1 VNYCVFLSVILCCL
15 YGYAQQNPFR
25 SPSPVPDT
33 IRNQSHISPQRP
45 SVQGKKIVWKYL
57 PFSRTLVLLQ
67 RDLSAKLSHR
77 LRKIKERPNPA
88 AIAGL
93 LILAFL
99 YGIIHSLGPGHAK
112 ALFVSH
118 GLTRATPLRST
129 WVAGAVFSF
138 THTGSSMMLFFVVRT
153 ALGGGL
159 AESEMYSAHF
169 TALGGILIMV
179 AGGVIIF
186 SSMIEQAA
194 QSIAGRLL
202 RGSSSLP
209 TIAVMAGIAPCPG
222 AFLILSFSSIVG
234 IISIGIA
241 AVIAVS
247 IGMAIIV
254 SIAGTVG
261 STVGKIIVRQDNRT
275 VWHTFIKVIRC
286 LGGVLILAIGAVMA
300 FG

>member
-1 VNYCVFLSVILCCL
+1 M
-15 YGYAQQNPFR
+15 
-25 SPSPVPDT
+25 
-33 IRNQSHISPQRP
+33 
-45 SVQGKKIVWKYL
+45 VWKYL
-57 PFSRTLVLLQ
+57 PFSRTLLSLQ

-138 THTGSSMMLFFVVRT
+138 THTGSSMLLFFVVRA

-159 AESEMYSAHF
+159 AESEMYSARF
-169 TALGGILIMV
+169 TALGGVLIMA
-179 AGGVIIF
+179 AGGIIIF
-186 SSMIEQAA
+186 SSMIEKAA
-194 QSIAGRLL
+194 HSLAGRLL
-202 RGSSSLP
+202 HRSSSLP
-209 TIAVMAGIAPCPG
+209 MVAVMAGIAPCPG

-234 IISIGIA
+234 IA

-247 IGMAIIV
+247 VGMAIIV
-254 SIAGTVG
+254 SVAGTVG
-261 STVGKIIVRQDNRT
+261 STVGRIIVRQDSRT